1 MPETVMNSLTLSH
14 FLMTG
19 AILFC
24 LGLVGFITRRNLII
38 MFLCTEMMFQGV
50 VVTLVAF
57 SRFHLNDTGQTFVIF
72 VLTIAA
78 AEAALALGLV
88 VLLFRRKGT
97 LDSLVWSQLSG

>member
-1 MPETVMNSLTLSH
+1 MNEMLTPLGLSH

-19 AILFC
+19 SILFV
-24 LGLVGFITRRNLII
+24 LGLIGFVTRRNLIV

-50 VVTLVAF
+50 ALALVAF
-57 SRFHLNDTGQTFVIF
+57 AKFHGNVTGQTFVIF

-88 VLLFRRKGT
+88 VMLFRRRGT
-97 LDSLVWSQLSG
+97 LDVEAWQTMSG